1 MNKVSVMRQQCM
13 ICRLTVLVTGVC
25 DSYFTTSGYWC
36 KGLSQP
42 FPNQVVIGAKTS
54 GDNESRTE
62 KQVKMKQSSR
72 SGEKVK
78 ANRSD
83 PAGTIWQNCIM
94 WHPGMRTCCLV
105 RTGWVLGLAF
115 SISHNMRTSCDHV
128 VRNIHYWE
136 EDSVNCRDQLVS
148 ACFSCLGLWLL
159 ADWWRSSGLCF
170 ESGPVWINLMDL
182 LLDEMSVTL
191 YNTAPDVVCNSL
203 IIKSNFTDFI
213 WNYNLTIFTYK
224 STVVVQ

>member
-1 MNKVSVMRQQCM
+1 MNKVCYEAAVHDMQGHGVSDRSVWLKFHQKWL
-13 ICRLTVLVTGVC
+13 LT
-25 DSYFTTSGYWC
+25 
-36 KGLSQP
+36 QP

-54 GDNESRTE
+54 GENESRTE

-72 SGEKVK
+72 SGKKVK

-105 RTGWVLGLAF
+105 RTGWVLGPAL

-136 EDSVNCRDQLVS
+136 GDSVNCEVEGHVS
-148 ACFSCLGLWLL
+148 AVLVFGCSLIDGVQVDCVLNLGLF
-159 ADWWRSSGLCF
+159 G
-170 ESGPVWINLMDL
+170 
-182 LLDEMSVTL
+182 
-191 YNTAPDVVCNSL
+191 
-203 IIKSNFTDFI
+203 
-213 WNYNLTIFTYK
+213 
-224 STVVVQ
+224 